1 MKEPNYNRKGKEK
14 KQKSKK
20 DEAPKMEIC
29 KYDANILE
37 SIGKDGDL
45 LSLTDLWKA
54 AGSPTSKDPA
64 QWLRQDVTQQLLETA
79 SGILNMCQTHIIKTK
94 RGKSGGSYS
103 HKSIA
108 LAYAKY
114 LDPALHVLVNEV
126 FFQRLAEE
134 KNPDLIGQRY
144 LKAYQKKGKSADWT
158 AQRLKSIG
166 TRNTFTKTLAAHG
179 VTGEGFRDCTNAVYE
194 PLYGG
199 TANVIRMKKGLEKNQ
214 SIRDN
219 MSKVELSAVDL
230 IEALASD
237 EIERKDIRGNASCEI
252 TSRRASRTVANALIE
267 HKKYIL

>member
-1 MKEPNYNRKGKEK
+1 MKK
-14 KQKSKK
+14 K
-20 DEAPKMEIC
+20 AEIK

-37 SIGKDGDL
+37 NIGRDGDL

-54 AGSPTSKDPA
+54 AGSPENKRPIDWQEKESTKEYIETLAITFNSAEKA
-64 QWLRQDVTQQLLETA
+64 LL
-79 SGILNMCQTHIIKTK
+79 KTK
-94 RGKSGGSYS
+94 KGRWGGTYA

-108 LAYAKY
+108 LSYAKY

-126 FFQRLAEE
+126 FFQRIEEE

-144 LKAYQKKGKSADWT
+144 IKAYEKRGKSADWT
-158 AQRLKSIG
+158 AERLKSIG
-166 TRNTFTKTLAAHG
+166 TRNMFTRTLAAHG
-179 VTGEGFRDCTNAVYE
+179 VSGDGFRNCTNAIYE

-199 TANVIRMKKGLEKNQ
+199 TTNVIRAKKGLSKHQ

-219 MSKVELSAVDL
+219 MSKVELAAVGL

-237 EIERKDIRGNASCEI
+237 EIERKDIQGNADCEI

-267 HKKYIL
+267 HKKYII

>member
-20 DEAPKMEIC
+20 DEVPKMEIR

-54 AGSPTSKDPA
+54 AGSPTTKAPKF
-64 QWLRQDVTQQLLETA
+64 WLDQEQTKGFIQATGRILKVTQNYLL
-79 SGILNMCQTHIIKTK
+79 KVK
-94 RGKSGGSYS
+94 RGKSGGSYG
-103 HKSIA
+103 HKQIA
-108 LAYAKY
+108 LEYAQY
-114 LDPALHVLVNEV
+114 LDQELGVIVNET

-144 LKAYQKKGKSADWT
+144 LKAYQKRGKSADWT

-166 TRNTFTKTLAAHG
+166 TRNTFTKTLASHG

-199 TANVIRMKKGLEKNQ
+199 TANVIRMKKGLEKHQ

-219 MSKVELSAVDL
+219 MSKVELAAVDL

-237 EIERKDIRGNASCEI
+237 EIEKKSIQGNAGCEI
-252 TSRRASRTVANALIE
+252 TTRRASRSVANALIE
-267 HKKYIL
+267 HKKYIV

>member
-1 MKEPNYNRKGKEK
+1 MKQEDYSGKGREK

-20 DEAPKMEIC
+20 EESPKMEIR
-29 KYDANILE
+29 KYDANILDN
-37 SIGKDGDL
+37 IGRDGDL
-45 LSLTDLWKA
+45 LSITDLWKA
-54 AGSPTSKDPA
+54 AGSPENKRPIDWKEKESTKEYIETLAITFSSAEKA
-64 QWLRQDVTQQLLETA
+64 LL
-79 SGILNMCQTHIIKTK
+79 KTK
-94 RGKSGGSYS
+94 RGRGAGTYA

-108 LAYAKY
+108 LTYAKY
-114 LDPALHVLVNEV
+114 LDPALHILVNEV
-126 FFQRLAEE
+126 FFERVEEE

-179 VTGEGFRDCTNAVYE
+179 VAGEGFRDCTNAVYE

-199 TANVIRMKKGLEKNQ
+199 TANVIRIKKGLEKSQ

-219 MSKVELSAVDL
+219 MSKVELAAVDL

-237 EIERKDIRGNASCEI
+237 EIEKKDIRGNAGCEI
-252 TSRRASRTVANALIE
+252 TTRRASRSVANALIE
-267 HKKYIL
+267 HKKYIV